1 MLDGGDDAEADAGQP
16 AQVHVGRVDAAQL
29 PAVPGRQQS
38 VLLVG
43 WVRGLWGWQVR
54 KLLY

>member
-1 MLDGGDDAEADAGQP
+1 M
-16 AQVHVGRVDAAQL
+16 GRVDAAQL

-43 WVRGLWGWQVR
+43 WVRGFGVGRSESYCIESIVIVPLA
-54 KLLY
+54 LY